1 MSKRQIGFL
10 LHPGEHHAV
19 EPAVA
24 RARQLGYDA
33 WVEVRHPERTVA
45 EHAAATDLLVTI
57 GGDGTFLYGARLVAP
72 HGIPVMGVNRGR
84 LGFLTDV
91 EVADLPGALEAY
103 AAGRYHTQPRS
114 MLEVIVPGDDA
125 TPPLQSLALNE
136 VAVKS
141 GGVAL
146 ARIRVEQ
153 DGELLGEFDADGLVV
168 ATATGSTAYAF
179 SAGGPP
185 IDPRVRA
192 VVVVPLAPHAVISRA
207 IVLPEMVTLR
217 ITVER
222 GRVNVAADGSG
233 EARLRDGAEII
244 VRPGP
249 ELAFVRFDDSPS
261 FLSRLRDKVRFGLPL
276 KDLERPNLVRPVDD
290 AQEGP
295 GVIEARS

>member
-1 MSKRQIGFL
+1 MTRREVGFL
-10 LHPGEHHAV
+10 LHPGEQHAV

-24 RARQLGYDA
+24 RAAELGFET
-33 WVEVRHPERTVA
+33 WVEVREPEAVLA
-45 EHAAATDLLVTI
+45 AHAALTDLLVTV
-57 GGDGTFLYGARLVAP
+57 GGDGTLLYGARLAAP
-72 HGIPVMGVNRGR
+72 HGIPVVGVNRGR

-91 EVADLPGALEAY
+91 EVSQLPDAL
-103 AAGRYHTQPRS
+103 AAFAQGRYHTQRRS
-114 MLEVIVPGDDA
+114 MLEALVPGGDGLDPWC
-125 TPPLQSLALNE
+125 TLALNE

-141 GGVAL
+141 SGVSV

-153 DGELLGEFDADGLVV
+153 DGELLGEFDADGVVV
-168 ATATGSTAYAF
+168 ATATGSTAYAL

-192 VVVVPLAPHAVISRA
+192 IVVVPLAPHAVISRA

-222 GRVNVAADGSG
+222 GRVNVAADGIA
-233 EARLRDGAEII
+233 ETRLRDGAEMI

-261 FLSRLRDKVRFGLPL
+261 FLRRLREKVRFGLPL
-276 KDLERPNLVRPVDD
+276 KDIERPTVVRP
-290 AQEGP
+290 
-295 GVIEARS
+295 S